1 MKLLARR
8 EHSRAELR
16 AKLAAKGCAA
26 DVAEA
31 VVGRLE
37 AERLLSEDRFAESYV
52 QARRRRGYGPV
63 RIREELSRRGLDDD
77 TIARWLD
84 AGSREWLEE
93 MRRVRRKKFGTTMPG
108 DYRERAR
115 QARFLQYRGFPAEQ
129 IRQILSHRDHD

>member
-1 MKLLARR
+1 MREKLTVR
-8 EHSRAELR
+8 
-16 AKLAAKGCAA
+16 GCPTV
-26 DVAEA
+26 VAEE
-31 VVGRLE
+31 VVSRLE

-63 RIREELSRRGLDDD
+63 RIREELSRRGVDDD

-84 AGSREWLEE
+84 AGSRDWLEE
-93 MRRVRRKKFGTTMPG
+93 LRRVRRKKFGASVPG

-129 IRQILSHRDHD
+129 IRQILSNRDHE